1 VALVLPVYTAVE
13 VVAALWV
20 AELPVAVAYK
30 EVSVVVHSNPIDC
43 FCFGQKSA

>member
-1 VALVLPVYTAVE
+1 VVE

-20 AELPVAVAYK
+20 AELPVVVAYK
-30 EVSVVVHSNPIDC
+30 VGSVVAHSNPIDC

>member
-1 VALVLPVYTAVE
+1 VALVLPVYTVVE

-20 AELPVAVAYK
+20 AELPVVVAYK
-30 EVSVVVHSNPIDC
+30 VGSVVAHSNPIDC